1 MEVLG
6 LVLSTEEVYRLVC
19 ISTLHLA
26 KHEKSARPVCM
37 SR

>member
-26 KHEKSARPVCM
+26 KHGKVGEACM
-37 SR
+37 YE